1 MRACM
6 RSSSPKRTAALPRDR
21 LRIGC
26 RQHPCVSGQDR
37 SLCLDPLSATPHIVM
52 PGLVPG
58 ISLGAVSAA
67 EMDARNKSGH
77 DGYRIRTSAPGVVA
91 LHCPNRRPGLR
102 AGAQPRSSRQPR
114 TGVLPDSHISARWRG
129 VALPQPSPRPP
140 SRGPASVLTAAPTVR
155 PALHRLRRQRKT
167 GMGPRL
173 RGDDEKGAKA
183 RAARTAGTPHTSRNE
198 MCACGRTGVRGR
210 PRQSDQPSTGCGGIG
225 SQGWVPAFAGTTK
238 RGQRPAQPGCRAHRM
253 HDHARCMHAVGHDGR
268 GALGHNGA
276 GPCIGAT
283 LKRSPD
289 NAG

>member
-37 SLCLDPLSATPHIVM
+37 SLCLDPLSATPHIAM

-91 LHCPNRRPGLR
+91 LHYPNRRPGLR

-114 TGVLPDSHISARWRG
+114 TGVLPDSHISVRWRG
-129 VALPQPSPRPP
+129 VALPQPPALAKAGVAPASEPGPSLGSRGSLGGPTSSPPAAAASGVRDGSPP
-140 SRGPASVLTAAPTVR
+140 SRG
-155 PALHRLRRQRKT
+155 RRKA
-167 GMGPRL
+167 GEGPRN
-173 RGDDEKGAKA
+173 
-183 RAARTAGTPHTSRNE
+183 P
-198 MCACGRTGVRGR
+198 
-210 PRQSDQPSTGCGGIG
+210 
-225 SQGWVPAFAGTTK
+225 
-238 RGQRPAQPGCRAHRM
+238 
-253 HDHARCMHAVGHDGR
+253 AVGRIGCTPKRDV
-268 GALGHNGA
+268 
-276 GPCIGAT
+276 CI
-283 LKRSPD
+283 R
-289 NAG
+289 

>member
-67 EMDARNKSGH
+67 EMDARIKSGH

-91 LHCPNRRPGLR
+91 LHYPNRRPGLR
-102 AGAQPRSSRQPR
+102 AGVQPRSSRQPR
-114 TGVLPDSHISARWRG
+114 I
-129 VALPQPSPRPP
+129 PR
-140 SRGPASVLTAAPTVR
+140 RF
-155 PALHRLRRQRKT
+155 
-167 GMGPRL
+167 
-173 RGDDEKGAKA
+173 A
-183 RAARTAGTPHTSRNE
+183 RAG
-198 MCACGRTGVRGR
+198 GVRGR
-210 PRQSDQPSTGCGGIG
+210 PRQSDQLSTGCCGIG

-253 HDHARCMHAVGHDGR
+253 HDHARCVHAVGHDDR

-283 LKRSPD
+283 LKRSPG